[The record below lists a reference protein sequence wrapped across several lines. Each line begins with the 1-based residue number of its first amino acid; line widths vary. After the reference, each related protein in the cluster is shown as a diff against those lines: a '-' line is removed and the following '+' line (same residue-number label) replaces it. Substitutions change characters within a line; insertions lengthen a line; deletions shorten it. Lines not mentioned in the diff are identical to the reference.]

1 VVRTLNPAAHAL
13 KRDAFVDAAQG
24 LIVTRGYQRL
34 SIQDV
39 LDELGASKGAFYHY
53 FDSKGALL
61 AAVVESTVDA
71 AIETVQPIATDPQL
85 SAVRKFE
92 GIFSGIAQWKG
103 ERTELMLELLRVWF
117 SDDNTVVREGL
128 RRAVT
133 ERLTP
138 LLDGILRQGVA
149 EGTFS
154 VSSTEGATSV
164 LLALILGLNETA
176 SRLFLARKANAVSFE
191 DVERTLVSFGEAFE
205 RVLGI
210 PAGSLALG
218 GETAVRRWFG

>member
-218 GETAVRRWFG
+218 DETAVRRWFG

>member
-1 VVRTLNPAAHAL
+1 MVRTLNPAAHAL

>member
-1 VVRTLNPAAHAL
+1 MVRTLNPAAHAL

-218 GETAVRRWFG
+218 DETAVRRWFG

>member
-13 KRDAFVDAAQG
+13 KRDAFVDAAQR
-24 LIVTRGYQRL
+24 LIVTRGYEHL

-39 LDELGASKGAFYHY
+39 LHELGASKGAFYHY

-61 AAVVESTVDA
+61 AAVVQSTVDA
-71 AIETVQPIATDPQL
+71 ATETVQPIAADPQL
-85 SAVRKFE
+85 SAVQKFE

-138 LLDGILRQGVA
+138 LLHDILRQGVA
-149 EGTFS
+149 EGAFS
-154 VSSTEGATSV
+154 VSSPEGATSV
-164 LLALILGLNETA
+164 VLALILGLNETA
-176 SRLFLARKANAVSFE
+176 SRLFLARQANAVSFE
-191 DVERTLVSFGEAFE
+191 DVERTIVAFGEAYE
-205 RVLGI
+205 RVLGLS
-210 PAGSLALG
+210 PGSLSLG
-218 GETAVRRWFG
+218 DAAAVRRWYG

>member
-13 KRDAFVDAAQG
+13 KRDAFVDAALR
-24 LIVTRGYQRL
+24 LIVARGYQHL

-71 AIETVQPIATDPQL
+71 ATETVQPIAADPQL
-85 SAVRKFE
+85 SAVRKLE

-103 ERTELMLELLRVWF
+103 ERTVLMLELLRVWF

-138 LLDGILRQGVA
+138 QLDGILQQGVA
-149 EGTFS
+149 EGSFS

-191 DVERTLVSFGEAFE
+191 DVQPTLVSFGEAFE

-210 PAGSLALG
+210 PAGSLALVD
-218 GETAVRRWFG
+218 ETAVRRWFG

>member
-1 VVRTLNPAAHAL
+1 MVRTLNPAAHAL

-154 VSSTEGATSV
+154 VSSTKGATSV